1 MKRLIL
7 LSVIFSLLFVAGCAR
22 RDMLITPG
30 RLNMTS
36 ASGQPTDKWNF
47 WVRSV
52 VDARSGEYVG
62 GPRIGRLGQRFD
74 EADTNVHLDA
84 LPDQYLKEQL
94 KLFLLNTGLEA
105 ADQEKAKVFL
115 DVNLTVFKLEADT
128 TSVLDKLDFSLDFE
142 VKFYAAADGRY
153 LGAVRLPEQ
162 RWIKHFSPFG
172 SNKESLELL
181 VRDTVSSTFGLLAQS
196 DVFKTAAELK

>member
-7 LSVIFSLLFVAGCAR
+7 FSLMLSMLFVGSCAR
-22 RDMLITPG
+22 RDMLIAPG
-30 RLNMTS
+30 RLNMSS
-36 ASGQPTDKWNF
+36 AAGQPTDKWTF

-52 VDARSGEYVG
+52 VDSRSSEFAGK
-62 GPRIGRLGQRFD
+62 PRIGHLGQRFD
-74 EADTNVHLDA
+74 EADTTVHLDA

-105 ADQEKAKVFL
+105 SEEQKAKVFL
-115 DVNLTVFKLEADT
+115 DVNLFVFKLEADT
-128 TSVLDKLDFSLDFE
+128 TSVLDKLDFDLDFE

-172 SNKESLELL
+172 SNKDSLELL
-181 VRDTVSSTFGLLAQS
+181 VRDTVSSTFGLLAQA
-196 DVFKTAAELK
+196 DVFKTAAEIK